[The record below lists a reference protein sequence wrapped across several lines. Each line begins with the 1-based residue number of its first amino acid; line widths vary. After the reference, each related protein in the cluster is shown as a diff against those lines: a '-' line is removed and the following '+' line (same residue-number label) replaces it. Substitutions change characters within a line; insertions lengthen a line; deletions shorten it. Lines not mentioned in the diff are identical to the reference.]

1 MPWLLSSPGQHQ
13 PWNWLCQSRVSQLHY
28 HPCHG
33 WQMPSEV
40 TWAYLPPPLITINIE
55 LLTHWWLGHITC
67 YGRQMIDMGI
77 NMQNKM
83 VKPFWCWDWNIPCV
97 ARPSPTTILI
107 MSATNKP
114 TALPSM
120 PWLADAIEVTWAY
133 LPPPQITINIE
144 LLTHWWL
151 GYIACHGQQMINMGI
166 NRPNKTLN
174 CSGAEIDIAEELG
187 QYHGWWCPGSLR
199 RQAITKHDI
208 D

>member
-13 PWNWLCQSRVSQLHY
+13 PWYWLCQSWVSQLHY

-120 PWLADAIEVTWAY
+120 PWLADDIRSHLSLSPSTTDHNQYRAPHT
-133 LPPPQITINIE
+133 LMTG
-144 LLTHWWL
+144 THYVMASRW
-151 GYIACHGQQMINMGI
+151 
-166 NRPNKTLN
+166 
-174 CSGAEIDIAEELG
+174 
-187 QYHGWWCPGSLR
+187 
-199 RQAITKHDI
+199 
-208 D
+208 